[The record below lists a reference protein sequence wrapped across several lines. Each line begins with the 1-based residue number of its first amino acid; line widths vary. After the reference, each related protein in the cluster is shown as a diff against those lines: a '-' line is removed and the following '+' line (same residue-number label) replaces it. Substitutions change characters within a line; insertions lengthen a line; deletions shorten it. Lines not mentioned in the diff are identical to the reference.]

1 MKIALRQFLI
11 GRSAPEQLLI
21 LRLALM
27 MKSLDPPRI
36 LWSDTEIF
44 SNEIV
49 AGHEVNYSSA
59 PTARVLEQLNPV
71 RERRGFICV
80 AIPIPIAGLVE
91 GRNPA
96 PRLSGS
102 ACNFRG
108 AQ

>member
-59 PTARVLEQLNPV
+59 PTARVLEQLNGEAPYVSGAASFAWQYLSPSLGLWKGATRPV
-71 RERRGFICV
+71 G
-80 AIPIPIAGLVE
+80 
-91 GRNPA
+91 
-96 PRLSGS
+96 
-102 ACNFRG
+102 
-108 AQ
+108 